1 MYLLVHPVT
10 IFEIDKVLPKAY
22 HGSFN
27 PNRKP
32 IPFKSTISVKLN
44 TKAKWFDLP
53 HPDENIEDELD
64 EIAKKVYK
72 ERFSEESFD
81 QFSKAYF
88 DSDSDDGDVSVKRGL
103 VGDVEVVDSVESVTA
118 KFQDIIVPDDWEDLD
133 SDSD

>member
-1 MYLLVHPVT
+1 M
-10 IFEIDKVLPKAY
+10 
-22 HGSFN
+22 G
-27 PNRKP
+27 
-32 IPFKSTISVKLN
+32 
-44 TKAKWFDLP
+44 
-53 HPDENIEDELD
+53 
-64 EIAKKVYK
+64 EIAEKVFK

-103 VGDVEVVDSVESVTA
+103 VGDIEVVDSVESVTA

>member
-1 MYLLVHPVT
+1 
-10 IFEIDKVLPKAY
+10 
-22 HGSFN
+22 
-27 PNRKP
+27 
-32 IPFKSTISVKLN
+32 
-44 TKAKWFDLP
+44 LP

>member
-1 MYLLVHPVT
+1 M
-10 IFEIDKVLPKAY
+10 
-22 HGSFN
+22 
-27 PNRKP
+27 
-32 IPFKSTISVKLN
+32 
-44 TKAKWFDLP
+44 
-53 HPDENIEDELD
+53 D

-118 KFQDIIVPDDWEDLD
+118 KFQDIIVPDDLEDLD
-133 SDSD
+133 SDSV

>member
-1 MYLLVHPVT
+1 
-10 IFEIDKVLPKAY
+10 
-22 HGSFN
+22 
-27 PNRKP
+27 
-32 IPFKSTISVKLN
+32 
-44 TKAKWFDLP
+44 LP
-53 HPDENIEDELD
+53 HPDENILDEMD

-103 VGDVEVVDSVESVTA
+103 VGDIEVVDSVESVTA

>member
-1 MYLLVHPVT
+1 M
-10 IFEIDKVLPKAY
+10 
-22 HGSFN
+22 
-27 PNRKP
+27 
-32 IPFKSTISVKLN
+32 
-44 TKAKWFDLP
+44 
-53 HPDENIEDELD
+53 D

-88 DSDSDDGDVSVKRGL
+88 DSDGDDSDVSVQRGP
-103 VGDVEVVDSVESVTA
+103 VGDIEVVDSVESVTA

>member
-1 MYLLVHPVT
+1 
-10 IFEIDKVLPKAY
+10 
-22 HGSFN
+22 
-27 PNRKP
+27 
-32 IPFKSTISVKLN
+32 
-44 TKAKWFDLP
+44 LP
-53 HPDENIEDELD
+53 HPDGNIVDEMG
-64 EIAKKVYK
+64 EIAEKVYK

-103 VGDVEVVDSVESVTA
+103 VGDIEVVDSVESVTA

>member
-1 MYLLVHPVT
+1 M
-10 IFEIDKVLPKAY
+10 
-22 HGSFN
+22 
-27 PNRKP
+27 
-32 IPFKSTISVKLN
+32 
-44 TKAKWFDLP
+44 P
-53 HPDENIEDELD
+53 HPDENILDEMD

-88 DSDSDDGDVSVKRGL
+88 DSDGDDSDVSVKRGP
-103 VGDVEVVDSVESVTA
+103 VGDIEVVDSVESVTA

>member
-1 MYLLVHPVT
+1 
-10 IFEIDKVLPKAY
+10 
-22 HGSFN
+22 
-27 PNRKP
+27 
-32 IPFKSTISVKLN
+32 
-44 TKAKWFDLP
+44 LP
-53 HPDENIEDELD
+53 HPDENIVDEMG
-64 EIAKKVYK
+64 EIAEKVYK

-103 VGDVEVVDSVESVTA
+103 VGDIEVVDSVESVTA

>member
-1 MYLLVHPVT
+1 
-10 IFEIDKVLPKAY
+10 
-22 HGSFN
+22 
-27 PNRKP
+27 
-32 IPFKSTISVKLN
+32 
-44 TKAKWFDLP
+44 LP
-53 HPDENIEDELD
+53 HPDGNIVDKMG
-64 EIAKKVYK
+64 EIAEKVYK

-103 VGDVEVVDSVESVTA
+103 VGDIEVVDSVESVTA